1 MELFYMWAW
10 IVIGLI
16 VVLLLFTM
24 SSGGLIVVAGLSAAI
39 VFMNFVE
46 WLIDTGKVKKSVE
59 GKVVI
64 AFFIILLLAYIW
76 AAITGGSTTGPMYR
90 HY

>member
-1 MELFYMWAW
+1 MWAW
-10 IVIGLI
+10 IVIGLV

-64 AFFIILLLAYIW
+64 AFFIILLLVLIW
-76 AAITGGSTTGPMYR
+76 AVINGGSTTGPMYR

>member
-1 MELFYMWAW
+1 MWAW

-64 AFFIILLLAYIW
+64 AFFIIPLLVLIW
-76 AAITGGSTTGPMYR
+76 AVITGGSTTGPMYR

>member
-1 MELFYMWAW
+1 MWAW

-24 SSGGLIVVAGLSAAI
+24 SSGGLIVFAGLSAAI
-39 VFMNFVE
+39 ALAKFME

-64 AFFIILLLAYIW
+64 AFLIILLLVVIW
-76 AAITGGSTTGPMYR
+76 AFITGGSTGPMYR
-90 HY
+90 YY